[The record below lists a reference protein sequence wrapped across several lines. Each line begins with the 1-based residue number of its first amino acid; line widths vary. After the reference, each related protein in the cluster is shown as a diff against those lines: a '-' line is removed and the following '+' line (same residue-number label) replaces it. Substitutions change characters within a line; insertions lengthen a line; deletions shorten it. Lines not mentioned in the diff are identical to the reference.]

1 MYFKAHSYVLSYFCC
16 IITLGRGLIL
26 RSLFY
31 SWRYNHSGRSL
42 KVWVLVRNVWLCHSG
57 FKSRSFF
64 HCPVLPC
71 IFWGKLSLIYIPGV
85 RGCSIGFSNSMLSF
99 YFGLLDKYGPL
110 TMGHSVFWIDLCSAI
125 QERKLTSSCFVF
137 SKCFKHLRQAFIL
150 RSNMTIRD
158 SSEEYALSLLDC

>member
-16 IITLGRGLIL
+16 IITLGRRLIL

-64 HCPVLPC
+64 TALCCLAFSWWLVMES
-71 IFWGKLSLIYIPGV
+71 IFSCTFHSIIVSIDNRYTFVYHFTLHQAISYKSFHLNIRFLIHKKKKV
-85 RGCSIGFSNSMLSF
+85 N
-99 YFGLLDKYGPL
+99 
-110 TMGHSVFWIDLCSAI
+110 
-125 QERKLTSSCFVF
+125 CF
-137 SKCFKHLRQAFIL
+137 L
-150 RSNMTIRD
+150 
-158 SSEEYALSLLDC
+158 